1 MSKTVAAAVIG
12 ALILVAVLWTIF
24 PFDGPAEEG
33 QPAPHAIDQSE

>member
-1 MSKTVAAAVIG
+1 MSKTVTAAVIVV
-12 ALILVAVLWTIF
+12 LVLVAVLWTIF